1 MPDSLP
7 TLLWKP
13 SPNYSSRRGTRVDLI
28 VLHDCEG
35 GYEGAVEWFATS
47 RSNVSAHLVVREDGN
62 EATQMVDLADN
73 AWHACAFN
81 QRSVGVEMSGF
92 ANRGFDEPFLATA
105 ARICAYFCHHLQIPV
120 RHARAGVGPGV
131 ASHHDLGAMGGG
143 HHDPSDNPAFMQAF
157 VQMVGDQFR
166 KNHFPYVWS
175 PKQQQ
180 KARILSPDSS
190 KFARATSAARVA
202 PDVHTIGGL
211 QQALKIL
218 GYHLTVDG
226 DYGPETRQVVTSF
239 QMHAGIVADGIAG
252 VQTEAQLTKE
262 INDLRLVQ
270 A

>member
-1 MPDSLP
+1 MSDSLP

-28 VLHDCEG
+28 VLHDSEG
-35 GYEGAVEWFATS
+35 RYEGAVEWFAMS
-47 RSNVSAHLVVREDGN
+47 RSNVSAHLVLREDGN

-92 ANRGFDEPFLATA
+92 ANRSFRRPLLATA
-105 ARICAYFCHHLQIPV
+105 ARICAYLCHHLQIPV

-131 ASHHDLGAMGGG
+131 ASHHDLGAPGGG
-143 HHDPSDNPAFMQAF
+143 HHDPSDDPAFMEAF
-157 VQMVGDQFR
+157 VQIVGDEFR
-166 KNHFPYVWS
+166 KGHFPDVWV

-180 KARILSPDSS
+180 KACLLSPDGS
-190 KFARATSAARVA
+190 KLVGVTSAARAA

-211 QQALKIL
+211 QQALKML
-218 GYHLTVDG
+218 GYRLTVDG

-252 VQTEAQLTKE
+252 AQTEARLAKE
-262 INDLRLVQ
+262 LNDLRLI
-270 A
+270 